1 MLHHDHDPYVPRR
14 NDAGSALWIGI
25 AVLLLLVIGGFMLIG
40 PRGHER
46 AGEPG
51 TIASRK

>member
-1 MLHHDHDPYVPRR
+1 MLHDDRDPYLPRR
-14 NDAGSALWIGI
+14 NGAGSALWIGI

-40 PRGHER
+40 PRGHES
-46 AGEPG
+46 AGDPS